1 MPTDIYVTWVKQLN
15 DMLKEDSFFSTQYP
29 NISFSVYNPKTEDE
43 SISIHVINN
52 NNSAKML
59 VIDSTSIKPYYDKIG
74 DPNFTYQQS
83 LAFAKNNCLKFIKQ
97 WAMA

>member
-1 MPTDIYVTWVKQLN
+1 MATDIYVMWINQLK
-15 DMLKEDSFFSTQYP
+15 DMIQEDNFCSITNNLSL
-29 NISFSVYNPKTEDE
+29 SVYNPKSRDE
-43 SISIHVINN
+43 NISIHVINN
-52 NNSAKML
+52 NNSTKML

-83 LAFAKNNCLKFIKQ
+83 LVFAKNNCLRFIKQ

>member
-1 MPTDIYVTWVKQLN
+1 MATDTYVMWVNKLK
-15 DMLKEDSFFSTQYP
+15 DMIQEDTFCSVTNNLSL
-29 NISFSVYNPKTEDE
+29 SVYNPKSEDE
-43 SISIHVINN
+43 NISIHVINN
-52 NNSAKML
+52 NNSTKML

>member
-1 MPTDIYVTWVKQLN
+1 MTTDTYVMWVNQLK
-15 DMLKEDSFFSTQYP
+15 DMIQEDTFCSITNNLSL
-29 NISFSVYNPKTEDE
+29 SVYKPKSEDE
-43 SISIHVINN
+43 NISIHVINN
-52 NNSAKML
+52 NNSTKML

>member
-1 MPTDIYVTWVKQLN
+1 MATDTYVMWVKQLK
-15 DMLKEDSFFSTQYP
+15 DMIQEDTFCSVTNNLSL
-29 NISFSVYNPKTEDE
+29 SVYNPKSEDE
-43 SISIHVINN
+43 NISIHVINN
-52 NNSAKML
+52 NNSTKML

>member
-1 MPTDIYVTWVKQLN
+1 MTTDTYVMWVKQLK
-15 DMLKEDSFFSTQYP
+15 DMIQEDTFCSVTNNLSL
-29 NISFSVYNPKTEDE
+29 SVYNPKSEDE
-43 SISIHVINN
+43 NISIHVINN
-52 NNSAKML
+52 NNSTKML

>member
-1 MPTDIYVTWVKQLN
+1 MTTDTYVMWVKQLK
-15 DMLKEDSFFSTQYP
+15 DMIQEDTFCSVTNNLSL
-29 NISFSVYNPKTEDE
+29 SVYNPKSEDE
-43 SISIHVINN
+43 NISIHVVNN
-52 NNSAKML
+52 NNSTKML